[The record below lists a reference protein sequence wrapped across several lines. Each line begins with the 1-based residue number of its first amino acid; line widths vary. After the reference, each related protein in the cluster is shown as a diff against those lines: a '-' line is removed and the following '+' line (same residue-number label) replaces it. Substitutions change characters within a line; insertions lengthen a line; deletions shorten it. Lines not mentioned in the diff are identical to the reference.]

1 MSDIIFIGYG
11 LIALTLVGIAN
22 IIVRCRNGYRLLG
35 FKEFVNSL
43 FRLMSIVWTMFAT
56 IFLVISST
64 VVVGWIIDYIAV
76 YPISGDVI
84 WILILLPF
92 FYIGTGIIVLCLLLR
107 KLLFHTLWK
116 YNDREKEFLK
126 WKTRIW
132 KIRIGRLI
140 PWLRRIK
147 TSD

>member
-64 VVVGWIIDYIAV
+64 VVAGWIIED
-76 YPISGDVI
+76 
-84 WILILLPF
+84 
-92 FYIGTGIIVLCLLLR
+92 R
-107 KLLFHTLWK
+107 K
-116 YNDREKEFLK
+116 
-126 WKTRIW
+126 
-132 KIRIGRLI
+132 
-140 PWLRRIK
+140 
-147 TSD
+147 SVV